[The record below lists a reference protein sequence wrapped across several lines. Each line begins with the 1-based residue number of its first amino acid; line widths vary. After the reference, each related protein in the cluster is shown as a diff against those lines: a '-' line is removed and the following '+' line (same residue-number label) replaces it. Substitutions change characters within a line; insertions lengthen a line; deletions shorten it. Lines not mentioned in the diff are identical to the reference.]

1 MLVTINLVT
10 GVTLKENK
18 MEFKIVNLD
27 RSTDGD
33 VVTTVH
39 YTVSKTDGEAVG
51 SSYGS
56 VGVEVGDTVIPFAE
70 LTETV
75 VIDWVKEKLDLVSL
89 EASLDAQIAEQKAPT
104 VLSGVPW

>member
-1 MLVTINLVT
+1 
-10 GVTLKENK
+10 

-70 LTETV
+70 LTEATV
-75 VIDWVKEKLDLVSL
+75 VAWVKDKLDLVSL
-89 EASLDAQIAEQKAPT
+89 EASLDAQIEAQKAPK
-104 VLSGVPW
+104 VKSGTPW

>member
-1 MLVTINLVT
+1 
-10 GVTLKENK
+10 

-27 RSTDGD
+27 RSTEGD

-70 LTETV
+70 LTEAV
-75 VIDWVKEKLDLVSL
+75 VVEWVKDKLALVSL
-89 EASLDAQIAEQKAPT
+89 EANLDAQIAEAKAPK
-104 VLSGVPW
+104 VASGLPW